1 MFANPMYDDQLP
13 TLLERAEELMA
24 DASDSKVAA
33 RLFALVPF
41 DIGRTMCSGLG
52 RSGGKVLVTFAPEEY
67 DFVFFSHWFG
77 GSAGDAKTLCGA
89 PFRLALLMW
98 ESPVARAKAPL
109 SPAALD
115 ALRDWAALSSLWETP
130 EVELRRPMRKLT
142 DDHGNFEH
150 TKAYFAP
157 ALMQA
162 GLAPLHSMNRADAHQ
177 AAAARLSGHHASTVV
192 RTAVLAGL
200 ASTAANDLHQW
211 LATRWLTFATDLWQ
225 QWGKAQPPRPPKS

>member
-24 DASDSKVAA
+24 DATDSKVAA

-67 DFVFFSHWFG
+67 DFVFFSHRFG

-98 ESPVARAKAPL
+98 ESPLARETVPP

-115 ALRDWAALSSLWETP
+115 ALHD
-130 EVELRRPMRKLT
+130 
-142 DDHGNFEH
+142 
-150 TKAYFAP
+150 
-157 ALMQA
+157 
-162 GLAPLHSMNRADAHQ
+162 
-177 AAAARLSGHHASTVV
+177 
-192 RTAVLAGL
+192 
-200 ASTAANDLHQW
+200 
-211 LATRWLTFATDLWQ
+211 
-225 QWGKAQPPRPPKS
+225 